1 MKILLSGRVGSFQI
15 LGHIESGG
23 VSDHLVSGHF
33 GFQVI
38 LGRVSSHLVSGHFGF
53 RVVSGWAESNIGS
66 SSIGIF
72 RL

>member
-33 GFQVI
+33 GLQVI
-38 LGRVSSHLVSGHFGF
+38 LGQVGSGIESSSVRSFWVSGRIRLG
-53 RVVSGWAESNIGS
+53 RVEYRVI
-66 SSIGIF
+66 
-72 RL
+72 